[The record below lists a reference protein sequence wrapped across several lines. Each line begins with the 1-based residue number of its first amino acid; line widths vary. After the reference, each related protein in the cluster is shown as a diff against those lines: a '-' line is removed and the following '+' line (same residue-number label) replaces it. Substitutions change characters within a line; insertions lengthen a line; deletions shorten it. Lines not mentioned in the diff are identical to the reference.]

1 MSLSLE
7 PDSFDG
13 FLGEKYPG
21 PGRISL
27 QQGEVKILAKKTQRL
42 KEIETETVKWKEKVI
57 YKMDKKYER
66 KKMDLSLIIFGA
78 KQVILRAKEA
88 ENEISLH

>member
-27 QQGEVKILAKKTQRL
+27 QRGSKNPREKQEEKTKIERHRVRESKMESESNLMKWIKVCGKKIGSFADHFES
-42 KEIETETVKWKEKVI
+42 K
-57 YKMDKKYER
+57 
-66 KKMDLSLIIFGA
+66 SF
-78 KQVILRAKEA
+78 
-88 ENEISLH
+88 